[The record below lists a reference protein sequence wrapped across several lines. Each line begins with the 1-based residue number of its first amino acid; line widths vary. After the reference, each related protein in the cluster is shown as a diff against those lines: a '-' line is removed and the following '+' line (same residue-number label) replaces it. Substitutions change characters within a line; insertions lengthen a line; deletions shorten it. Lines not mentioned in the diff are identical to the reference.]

1 MVLTGRE
8 KRFLALISLVITLFS
23 VCELGLTRYRIT
35 LAKSLEDEIEVGVV
49 LTSER
54 SMADEQDSNLFGEGE
69 PKGEPTDES
78 AAVTK
83 AEKEEEVDEK
93 KPKLNINTATFEELL
108 DLPGIGK
115 VLAQRII
122 EYRTEKGKFLA
133 LDELMEVRGI
143 GEKLLERI
151 KPYLTV

>member
-1 MVLTGRE
+1 
-8 KRFLALISLVITLFS
+8 
-23 VCELGLTRYRIT
+23 
-35 LAKSLEDEIEVGVV
+35 KSLEDEIEVGVV

-151 KPYLTV
+151 KPYLTI